1 MMARI
6 FKKQVRHHVEV
17 YVDDLLVKRK
27 MADQHTRLLAQ
38 VFTTLQ
44 QYNIKLN
51 SAKCTFAIT
60 NENFLG
66 YLVTIR
72 RTKQAVSVVLFRNAA
87 HSEKIVYYMSKS
99 L

>member
-27 MADQHTRLLAQ
+27 VADQHTRLLVQ

-60 NENFLG
+60 NEKILG

-72 RTKQAVSVVLFRNAA
+72 RIKANLDQIQAIQN
-87 HSEKIVYYMSKS
+87 M
-99 L
+99 